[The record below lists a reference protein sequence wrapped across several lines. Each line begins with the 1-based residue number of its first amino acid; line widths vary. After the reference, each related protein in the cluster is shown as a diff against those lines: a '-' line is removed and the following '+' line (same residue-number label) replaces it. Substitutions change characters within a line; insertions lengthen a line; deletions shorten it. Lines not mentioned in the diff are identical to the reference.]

1 MRKFIWLFL
10 SLLILSELRGEGIEV
25 FLSPHRNLEDIL
37 VREIRSAKKEI
48 TGALYI
54 VRGRVGEELVK
65 ARRRGVKVEVLV
77 EEDNAY
83 ASFSFYPALQNE
95 KMAMVDKKRRLM
107 HHKFLVMDGRKVVTG
122 SYNPGASPYQFNDL
136 VLLDSKELAKNYLE
150 EFAHLKNRKRRKGY
164 NNTVYISGIKVE
176 NYFTPGKESF
186 YRVKELLEGAKE
198 SIYFSQFAFTHKEL
212 AKCILRK
219 RAEGVEVKGIV
230 DYYESKQSAPF
241 QLMKLA
247 GLRVIEDRNYA
258 SRWHS
263 KFIIIDSKL
272 VITGSLNLSYSAFKR
287 NNENILIIYSPEVAR
302 KYSGEFGKY
311 FKLWEGRI

>member
-1 MRKFIWLFL
+1 MRKFILLFL

-37 VREIRSAKKEI
+37 IREIKEAREEI

-54 VRGRVGEELVK
+54 VRGKVGEALIK
-65 ARRRGVKVEVLV
+65 ARRRGVKVSILV

-83 ASFSFYPALQNE
+83 APFSFYPRLHNE
-95 KMAMVDKKRRLM
+95 NMARIDKKKSLM
-107 HHKFLVMDGRKVVTG
+107 HHKFLVMDKKKVLTG

-136 VLLDSKELAKNYLE
+136 ILLDSEKLAENYLQ
-150 EFAHLKNRKRRKGY
+150 EFAHLENRKSRKGY

-176 NYFTPGKESF
+176 NYFTPGKETF
-186 YRVKELLEGAKE
+186 FRVKELLEGAKE
-198 SIYFSQFAFTHKEL
+198 SIYFSQFSFTHKEL

-219 RAEGVEVKGIV
+219 QAKGAEVKGIV
-230 DYYESKQSAPF
+230 DYYESRQSSPC

-247 GLRVIEDRNYA
+247 GLKVIEDRNYA

-263 KFIIIDSKL
+263 KFVIIDRKI

-287 NNENILIIYSPEVAR
+287 NNENILIIYSPAIAR
-302 KYSGEFGKY
+302 RYGEEFGKY